1 MCRTTCFTAGDLN
14 DRKKCQLNLS
24 FTMKQFFF
32 VTAKDA
38 EELKGCFILHGTEED
53 LQFLGKLVDSNKL
66 CFGGVV
72 LPARLDDRQA
82 HLTKYCAQYG
92 EYKDLMPNY
101 ETSHNMEDI
110 VVLLIETR
118 IISEAAFSE
127 ELKTKVMNIYNEVKE
142 RGGPTHNTMDQRPID
157 MEQDGKEMM
166 APPRPKITVARK
178 PTEVEIQIKKLLDN
192 SETLY
197 NSNVRLLKSVAEM
210 HEEISKLR
218 AGQEQMNNRLDDV
231 ASASVSTFHPN
242 KKFKCSFCESDD
254 HGFKECEAKELCVNC
269 GLDNHRSQKCFWMG
283 NTCSFCKTE
292 GHASKLHQVTD
303 QKFRL
308 AIMNTH
314 GPEKF
319 AHFWAPEKKQEAPV
333 VQIAEEYVQRK
344 SDEGQRSVQ
353 HRNQGQQAKN
363 YRQQESKPY
372 NRPQLDPWTGSSR
385 SRSRKPRR

>member
-1 MCRTTCFTAGDLN
+1 
-14 DRKKCQLNLS
+14 
-24 FTMKQFFF
+24 MKQFFF

-178 PTEVEIQIKKLLDN
+178 PT
-192 SETLY
+192 
-197 NSNVRLLKSVAEM
+197 
-210 HEEISKLR
+210 
-218 AGQEQMNNRLDDV
+218 
-231 ASASVSTFHPN
+231 
-242 KKFKCSFCESDD
+242 
-254 HGFKECEAKELCVNC
+254 
-269 GLDNHRSQKCFWMG
+269 
-283 NTCSFCKTE
+283 
-292 GHASKLHQVTD
+292 
-303 QKFRL
+303 
-308 AIMNTH
+308 
-314 GPEKF
+314 
-319 AHFWAPEKKQEAPV
+319 
-333 VQIAEEYVQRK
+333 
-344 SDEGQRSVQ
+344 
-353 HRNQGQQAKN
+353 
-363 YRQQESKPY
+363 
-372 NRPQLDPWTGSSR
+372 
-385 SRSRKPRR
+385 